1 MVLRNVGK
9 KQLENVEITLEFSAN
24 GEVRLQNQGYATN
37 PPNGFGKVEF
47 SDDSPNQKRIRVA
60 LLNPKDEVESSAIAV
75 RPTTI
80 VAYSKLP
87 GLSFFQVQRPG
98 CGL

>member
-1 MVLRNVGK
+1 M
-9 KQLENVEITLEFSAN
+9 EITLEFSAN
-24 GEVRLQNQGYATN
+24 GDVRLQNQSYGTH

-47 SDDSPNQKRIRVA
+47 FEDTPNLKRIRIA
-60 LLNPKDEVESSAIAV
+60 LLNPKDKVEYSAFAV

-98 CGL
+98 CGIW